1 MTASIWIPSRATIA
15 TGAAEEPPTAA
26 VCGLGDSQNCL
37 SPALARGEI
46 LVCPLEVLTT
56 PVLARVK
63 NPQFVEVILSHSS
76 KFYGTLAMLR
86 TKYGPIIPCR
96 HVLSLRGGRL
106 RMFVNLTGSAPKC
119 SSGHVGHL
127 SIIHRISSSQLA
139 HLHKSSTC
147 TTFST
152 VVYMLRARPSCFEPV
167 H

>member
-63 NPQFVEVILSHSS
+63 NPQFVEVILSHPS
-76 KFYGTLAMLR
+76 KFHGPLAMLR

-106 RMFVNLTGSAPKC
+106 RMFVGLTGSAPKRGSC
-119 SSGHVGHL
+119 HVGQL
-127 SIIHRISSSQLA
+127 SIHRISSSQLA
-139 HLHKSSTC
+139 HLHKSSTGAA
-147 TTFST
+147 FST
-152 VVYMLRARPSCFEPV
+152 VVYLLRARPSCFEPV